1 MTITHIV
8 LVGFKPD
15 AKAEDIEKF
24 CSTLMALK
32 DTCLHATTKKPY
44 IKSLTGGINT
54 SQEGHSAG
62 LTHGFI
68 FELESEEDRQYFIHQ
83 DPAHLALYALA
94 GSVEK
99 FNVLAF
105 VPGVF

>member
-1 MTITHIV
+1 MAITHIV
-8 LVGFKPD
+8 LVAFKPD
-15 AKAEDIEKF
+15 AKPEDIEKF

-32 DTCLHATTKKPY
+32 DSCLHATTKKPY
-44 IKSLTGGINT
+44 IKSLTGGINN

-62 LTHGFI
+62 LTHGFVI
-68 FELESEEDRQYFIHQ
+68 ELESDEDRQYFIHQ
-83 DPAHLALYALA
+83 DPAHLALYGLA

-99 FNVLAF
+99 FTMLDF